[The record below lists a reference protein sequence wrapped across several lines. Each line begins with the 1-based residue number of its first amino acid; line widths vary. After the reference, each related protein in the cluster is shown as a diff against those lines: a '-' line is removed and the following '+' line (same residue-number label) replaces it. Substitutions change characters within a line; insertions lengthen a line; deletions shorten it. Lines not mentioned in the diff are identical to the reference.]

1 MTCLTKSWH
10 FYWGRLG
17 YESNALSHQR
27 QDVARNIQGY
37 APEEPAGTATPEP
50 PERTG
55 IEIAASQKPMG

>member
-1 MTCLTKSWH
+1 MTYQTKSWH

-17 YESNALSHQR
+17 YESNALPHQR

-50 PERTG
+50 TEGTG
-55 IEIAASQKPMG
+55 IEAAASQKPMG